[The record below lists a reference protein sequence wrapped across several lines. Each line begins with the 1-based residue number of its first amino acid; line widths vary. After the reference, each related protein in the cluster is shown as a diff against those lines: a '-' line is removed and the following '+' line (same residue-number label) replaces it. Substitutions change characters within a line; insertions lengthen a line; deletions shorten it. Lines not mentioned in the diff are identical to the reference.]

1 MEIKNRKRR
10 LKNRKMSLGEK
21 IPAFLAITAKKA
33 VLNLNLNYEKL
44 QREFSIFFFFLTIGF
59 FEKLAHFSIFEIK
72 IVCYEKF

>member
-44 QREFSIFFFFLTIGF
+44 QREFSIFFFLTIGF
-59 FEKLAHFSIFEIK
+59 FEKQAYFSIFEIK

>member
-21 IPAFLAITAKKA
+21 NPAFLAITAKKA

-44 QREFSIFFFFLTIGF
+44 QCEFSN
-59 FEKLAHFSIFEIK
+59 FSYFDNG
-72 IVCYEKF
+72 VV